1 MLSCLRGHS
10 SDSLFRHLRETGTHE
25 EKFSR
30 NPVALTSWFEK
41 LREGVVPQDDSQ
53 VLALTTEMFNQD
65 RTKRPTAAET
75 VGTISGLEERFMC
88 FKCREETGGMPRL
101 CLPPVIPAEPSANN
115 SRDQVVASPKEHPR
129 SSSSL
134 SESVPRCPENVDEVL
149 QLQTDA
155 TLQILEERNVNVRD
169 PQVRGPTLCRAA
181 HKGDALLV
189 ELLASITQNLN
200 YRDTAGYTPL
210 MRAAT
215 HRDPS
220 MVRILLQ
227 QNLDIAVV
235 GEFIED
241 GKPKLNTALDI
252 ALDKGNAEVVRE
264 LVIGYYERDL
274 GVDTGTAIH
283 RAIQRK
289 HTDVMTVLLDLGAY
303 PNYVEAYGMVERSA
317 LYVAVLHGCLSAV
330 DVLIRHGADPS
341 MRETQTGKTIAHA
354 AVQTGDVNVVE
365 GLLDRYIEFTETDF
379 NGSTPLHEA
388 VWLGN
393 KDIVNLFLRIG
404 LNVNSVDNEGDS
416 PLLLAVEHSHAQL
429 IRSLISAG
437 ADISLRNKRMQ
448 NVTTLVESTKN
459 TFVLQILLDTIPVLY
474 SDGSTLLHRAV
485 AAGNLEFVQL
495 LLRKVPYTSLAK
507 TEDQKQTPLHFAA
520 LHKNEAIL
528 RALLNQPDCPTK
540 EKDINGNTPLH
551 CALLGPQDSPD
562 STVELLYSR
571 DPSIM
576 SSTNAAGE
584 TPIVKACTADHTSA
598 VRFLLERAPH
608 SGPLRDSVNA
618 KDDHGNTLLHVAA
631 KNGSQGVVDEL
642 LAMGASPTA
651 ADAFGYFPSTLAL
664 SSGHTQTAHAMRD
677 RPGFDAD
684 AYPDAPA
691 AATFA
696 SHTQLMIASR
706 HGHADLAAALLDLG
720 CDIEHRSAATAGETP
735 LSCAIA
741 ANRVEAVRLLLRR
754 GCDAESRHP
763 QRGATPLMLAAQ
775 LGHAGAVAALVEHGV
790 RLGTAARNGTT
801 ALAKAAD
808 RGHLAVVRALAVRG
822 AGVLEKADKD
832 GYTPLYRAVWR
843 GHREVAEL
851 LVERG
856 ADAKKV
862 RRMLEWSR
870 AREAREAAAAALLRE
885 VVERER
891 GRAAAAE
898 GGGAR
903 RR

>member
-1 MLSCLRGHS
+1 
-10 SDSLFRHLRETGTHE
+10 
-25 EKFSR
+25 
-30 NPVALTSWFEK
+30 
-41 LREGVVPQDDSQ
+41 
-53 VLALTTEMFNQD
+53 
-65 RTKRPTAAET
+65 
-75 VGTISGLEERFMC
+75 
-88 FKCREETGGMPRL
+88 
-101 CLPPVIPAEPSANN
+101 
-115 SRDQVVASPKEHPR
+115 
-129 SSSSL
+129 
-134 SESVPRCPENVDEVL
+134 
-149 QLQTDA
+149 
-155 TLQILEERNVNVRD
+155 
-169 PQVRGPTLCRAA
+169 
-181 HKGDALLV
+181 
-189 ELLASITQNLN
+189 
-200 YRDTAGYTPL
+200 
-210 MRAAT
+210 
-215 HRDPS
+215 

-227 QNLDIAVV
+227 QNLDIAVG

-303 PNYVEAYGMVERSA
+303 SNYVEAYGMVERSA

-330 DVLIRHGADPS
+330 EVLIRHGADPS

-365 GLLDRYIEFTETDF
+365 GLLDRYIEFTETIF

-388 VWLGN
+388 VRLGN
-393 KDIVNLFLRIG
+393 KDIVTLFLRIG

-416 PLLLAVEHSHAQL
+416 PLLLAVEHSHVQL

-437 ADISLRNKRMQ
+437 ADVSLRNKSMQ

-528 RALLNQPDCPTK
+528 RALINQPDCPTK

-598 VRFLLERAPH
+598 VRFLLERIPR

-618 KDDHGNTLLHVAA
+618 RDDHGNTLLHVAA

-664 SSGHTQTAHAMRD
+664 SSGHTQTAYAMRD

-696 SHTQLMIASR
+696 NHTQLMIASL

-720 CDIEHRSAATAGETP
+720 CDIEHRSATTTAGDTP

-741 ANRVEAVRLLLRR
+741 ANRMEAVRLLLRR
-754 GCDAESRHP
+754 GCDAESKHP

-790 RLGTAARNGTT
+790 RLGTAARNGNT
-801 ALAKAAD
+801 ALSKAAD

-856 ADAKKV
+856 ADVKKV

-870 AREAREAAAAALLRE
+870 TREAREAAAALLRE
-885 VVERER
+885 VA
-891 GRAAAAE
+891 GAG